1 MSNGTSRYRFPAAC
15 PKCHRRFVAN
25 WSNIGAYGT
34 CKCGH
39 RFRIEGPTIATINAS
54 DSKTCQC
61 PECGT
66 AVICSASNPMGQ
78 HICCHCGKAF
88 RLRTTDSAAAA
99 PRVLPTTAS
108 EPFALPPP
116 AALPDA
122 SAGIH
127 PTLPQGNSPTPS
139 GIREADDTLDIPDL
153 PLNFSVADPES
164 DYGESDPEAVLPDW
178 SVEAA
183 SRRVDSESARQ
194 GATLVYECSGCGSF
208 TTTDR
213 RTLVGVPD
221 SVQCGACGKKAAF
234 HSSGEVGVVFG
245 DALLTSCSCY
255 RCGANFAVSGLRE
268 GGIINCLRC
277 PHTFPKPQRYIARTT
292 PSRPSATATTAYTY
306 RPIPVR
312 SFRRKNGT
320 WVSGYRR
327 SRPKKQR

>member
-1 MSNGTSRYRFPAAC
+1 MIDDASRYRFPAAC

-61 PECGT
+61 PGCGT
-66 AVICSASNPMGQ
+66 AVICSALNPIGQ
-78 HICCHCGKAF
+78 HICCHCGNAF
-88 RLRTTDSAAAA
+88 RLRSTDSAAAA

-122 SAGIH
+122 SAGIN

-153 PLNFSVADPES
+153 PLNISVGDPES

-183 SRRVDSESARQ
+183 SSSPISGSAQQ
-194 GATLVYECSGCGSF
+194 GKTLVYQCSGCGSF
-208 TTTDR
+208 TAADR
-213 RTLVGVPD
+213 RELVGVPD
-221 SVQCGACGKKAAF
+221 SVRCAACGRDAAF
-234 HSSGEVGVVFG
+234 HSSGDIGVVFG
-245 DALLTSCSCY
+245 DARLTSCRCW
-255 RCGANFAVSGLRE
+255 RCGANFAASGLCE
-268 GGIINCLRC
+268 GGTVCCLRC
-277 PHTFPKPQRYIARTT
+277 SHTFPSPLRYTAPTT
-292 PSRPSATATTAYTY
+292 PSRTSATTTTTYTY